1 MEKKSIAK
9 IILLIAGVLILAG
22 GLWYWT
28 SLENEATP
36 INSSVIL
43 FYGRECSHCQDLDK
57 FLAENQMAEKIQ
69 FDRLEVFHNPKNRAI
84 LTEKA
89 KKCGIEN
96 EQEIGV
102 PFLYDIEDNKCFT
115 GTPEIEDFFV
125 KKTQT
130 K

>member
-1 MEKKSIAK
+1 MEKEDIAK
-9 IILLIAGVLILAG
+9 IILLIVGVVILAG

-36 INSSVIL
+36 INSNIIL
-43 FYGRECSHCQDLDK
+43 FYGRECPHCQDLDK
-57 FLAENQMAEKIQ
+57 FLAENQMTEKVK

-102 PFLYDIEDNKCFT
+102 PFLYNIEDNECFT